1 MAISEGQ
8 RHELHEGLV
17 ETIGRERADTLMS
30 MLPPV
35 GWADVATRADI
46 AATKADVAATR
57 DHVDLRL
64 EVTENRILAKLH
76 EELRHQLWGIL
87 GGLWVSVI
95 VAVLVAVVLDH
106 LLG

>member
-1 MAISEGQ
+1 MSITEGQ

-17 ETIGRERADTLMS
+17 GAIGRERADTLMS

-35 GWADVATRADI
+35 GWAEVATKADI
-46 AATKADVAATR
+46 AATKADIAATR
-57 DHVDLRL
+57 EYVDLRL
-64 EVTENRILAKLH
+64 DVTENRILAKLH

-95 VAVLVAVVLDH
+95 VAVLAAVVLDH
-106 LLG
+106 LLS